1 MANLSDY
8 DLFIV
13 TQGLI
18 DQDTNH
24 RISVFKA
31 VKYVKTETTIVS
43 NVNFLERAVLALQRP
58 CNRKILC

>member
-18 DQDTNH
+18 DLDFNH

-31 VKYVKTETTIVS
+31 VGYAPIKTSTPPFAFPHIR
-43 NVNFLERAVLALQRP
+43 FLERAVLAVSRP
-58 CNRKILC
+58 CD

>member
-1 MANLSDY
+1 MEYCTGNINSKRVSVMANLSDY

-31 VKYVKTETTIVS
+31 VKHAETEI
-43 NVNFLERAVLALQRP
+43 
-58 CNRKILC
+58 CNYRF